1 MPPTLNDEEGSLPSE
16 QTALLGS
23 EGDNAGG
30 TILVAQRVTPQT
42 ARRLYLSH
50 FLSTWNSRM
59 FEFAAVLYLA
69 TIFPATLLPM
79 SLYALTRGLSAL
91 LFAPTVGH
99 YVDNNNRLEVV
110 RASIVFQRLA
120 VSASCAV
127 FYVLFIRLPFGDHGR
142 LGLLALLSVL
152 ACAEKL
158 YSIINMVSVEK
169 DWVVVLAKGNTEALA
184 TLNAQ
189 MRRIDLF
196 CKLLAPLF
204 IAVIDGFST
213 EIAIIV
219 NFAMNM
225 ASVVVE
231 YYAIAKIYDE
241 EPELQERKPKPN
253 AELSQLNSNPEN
265 AAPSATSGRKVW
277 QLLGEFVSDFTFY
290 FSHRAFLPSFVGS
303 LLYLTVL
310 SFSGQMVTYLVA
322 SGYTTTYIGVAR
334 TIGVVFEVLA
344 TWIAPWLIGKI
355 GPLRAGL
362 WLSNCQVLP
371 LIGGL
376 SIFWVF
382 TPDPLISATS
392 LVVGTIISRL
402 GLRGF
407 DLCIQIIVQ
416 EVRKTI
422 LCGGDPVL
430 TRVALQEVEAESRGR
445 FSTIEAA
452 WQNTFELLSFLS
464 TIVFFRPAQFN
475 WPALISVT
483 AVTSASLAYTAYVGR
498 KRGHLIH
505 YEKLGF

>member
-79 SLYALTRGLSAL
+79 SLYALTR
-91 LFAPTVGH
+91 
-99 YVDNNNRLEVV
+99 
-110 RASIVFQRLA
+110 VFQRLA

-416 EVRKTI
+416 E
-422 LCGGDPVL
+422 
-430 TRVALQEVEAESRGR
+430 EVEAESRGR

>member
-1 MPPTLNDEEGSLPSE
+1 MPQTLNDEEMDLPSE
-16 QTALLGS
+16 QTALLGG
-23 EGDNAGG
+23 EEVDDGAAV
-30 TILVAQRVTPQT
+30 TVAYRATPRT

-69 TIFPATLLPM
+69 TIFPGTLLPM

-91 LFAPTVGH
+91 LLAPTVGH
-99 YVDNNNRLEVV
+99 YIDNNNRLKVV

-127 FYVLFIRLPFGDHGR
+127 FYVLLIRLPIGNYGR
-142 LGLLALLSVL
+142 PGLLALLSLL

-158 YSIINMVSVEK
+158 YSIMNMVSVEK
-169 DWVVVLAKGNTEALA
+169 DWVVVLAKGSTDALA

-204 IAVIDGFST
+204 IALIDEFST

-231 YYAIAKIYDE
+231 YYAIAKIYHE
-241 EPELQERKPKPN
+241 EPELQERKFTPN
-253 AELSQLNSNPEN
+253 AELSRLDSSIEN
-265 AAPSATSGRKVW
+265 AAPSATRRKVL
-277 QLLGEFVSDFTFY
+277 QLLEESVSDFGFY
-290 FSHRAFLPSFVGS
+290 FSHRAFLPSFAGS

-322 SGYTTTYIGVAR
+322 SGYNTTYIGVAR
-334 TIGVVFEVLA
+334 TISVVFEVLA
-344 TWIAPWLIGKI
+344 TWVAPWLIGRI

-362 WLSNCQVLP
+362 WLSNCQVMA

-376 SIFWVF
+376 ATFWVF
-382 TPDPLISATS
+382 MPDPLISATS

-407 DLCIQIIVQ
+407 DLCTQIIVQ
-416 EVRKTI
+416 E
-422 LCGGDPVL
+422 
-430 TRVALQEVEAESRGR
+430 EVETESRGR

-452 WQNTFELLSFLS
+452 WQNAFELLSYLS

-475 WPALISVT
+475 WPALVSVV
-483 AVTSASLAYTAYVGR
+483 AVTSASLAYTTYVGR
-498 KRGHLIH
+498 ERGHLIH